1 MNRDPKSVFIG
12 LLVSFQGIAYL
23 AIALGLAIPA
33 VMLVISAGMS
43 MLELA
48 QLGVLETA
56 LAVLDNLLLAFI
68 FVELIETI
76 RIVGGGSQNAL
87 LCQFTADACRRRVVA
102 GPVEATALWNI
113 LVQAVAL
120 GHLPDMV
127 AGRDAVGASVPQTI
141 FEPRASGDW
150 DGAMIGFNGLVAVER
165 EV

>member
-1 MNRDPKSVFIG
+1 MNRDLKSVFIG
-12 LLVSFQGIAYL
+12 LLVTFQGIAYL

-76 RIVGGGSQNAL
+76 RIVTTVNERGLFIAEPFL
-87 LCQFTADACRRRVVA
+87 LVGLIAVVRSILLLTANLKGIQSMEDVQILLLELVVLTVLVGVLTSTLYYARRMRLS
-102 GPVEATALWNI
+102 EK
-113 LVQAVAL
+113 
-120 GHLPDMV
+120 
-127 AGRDAVGASVPQTI
+127 
-141 FEPRASGDW
+141 
-150 DGAMIGFNGLVAVER
+150 ER
-165 EV
+165 ENAGKS